1 MRAGGYSNASR
12 LAADDGRWRNAETA
26 RHKLITKRYKRVG
39 TMAYA
44 LLDVTLQ
51 YRFWRLAI
59 SPLPKRYRLQEL
71 PE

>member
-1 MRAGGYSNASR
+1 
-12 LAADDGRWRNAETA
+12 
-26 RHKLITKRYKRVG
+26 
-39 TMAYA
+39 MAYA

-59 SPLPKRYRLQEL
+59 PPLPKRYRLQEL